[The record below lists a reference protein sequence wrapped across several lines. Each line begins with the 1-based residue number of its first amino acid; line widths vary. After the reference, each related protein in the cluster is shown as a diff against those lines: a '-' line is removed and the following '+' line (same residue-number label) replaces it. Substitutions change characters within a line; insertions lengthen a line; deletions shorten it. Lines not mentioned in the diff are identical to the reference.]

1 MFPKVVG
8 NIVKYTPIYS
18 VSYGPAKLILNFS
31 SSIFR
36 NILLAQ
42 FITILIVIILMT
54 IIYKKGVKKLNV
66 NGG

>member
-1 MFPKVVG
+1 MFPRVIG
-8 NIVKYTPIYS
+8 NIIKYTPIYS

-31 SSIFR
+31 SSIFK

-42 FITILIVIILMT
+42 IITIVIVTILLI